1 MKNIYKNLIL
11 LLITLIIIFIIIEIS
26 LRILFP
32 RPLNFFDLDEE
43 LNRKPLK
50 NFETIYQRSEFTTHI
65 ELNSDGLRDREFSL
79 EKDPETYRIIS
90 LGDSFAFGLSV
101 ELNKSYPKLL
111 ESKLKEENVEV
122 INMGLPGYGNGQ
134 ELIYLE
140 KYGLKYKPN
149 MVMLGFYPNNDVID
163 NLVNKKFIFENGVL
177 IKNPKKIKFSTWTK
191 VKNFLSRKFH
201 TYSLI
206 HKMIRQNDNVA
217 KILKKIGLI
226 SKVNQEETRNLFFT
240 DFYLKEDSNESK
252 QAWEITEAILGKFI
266 ELPKKEDFKF
276 VIFFIPSK
284 QQINEDKLNLFLEEN
299 KLENKELDVFK
310 QQRRIAN
317 FIEGNT
323 GVILIDPTKE
333 FISKDTNNT
342 FYWEIDGHWNA
353 EGHKLAAEILYEN
366 LKDRIQ

>member
-11 LLITLIIIFIIIEIS
+11 LLITLIIIFIIIEIL

-50 NFETIYQRSEFTTHI
+50 NFETIYQRSEFTTPI
-65 ELNSDGLRDREFSL
+65 ELSSEGLRDHEFSL

-101 ELNKSYPKLL
+101 EKNESYAKLL
-111 ESKLKEENVEV
+111 ESKLKGKKVEV

-134 ELIYLE
+134 ELIFFE
-140 KYGLKYKPN
+140 KYGLKYKPD
-149 MVMLGFYPNNDVID
+149 MVILGFYPNNDVID
-163 NLVNKKFIFENGVL
+163 NLVNKKFIFENGTL
-177 IKNPKKIKFSTWTK
+177 IKNPEKIKFSTWIK
-191 VKNFLSRKFH
+191 VKNFLSRKLH
-201 TYSLI
+201 TYSFV
-206 HKMIRQNDNVA
+206 HKVIRQNDNVS
-217 KILKKIGLI
+217 KILKKIGLV
-226 SKVNQEETRNLFFT
+226 SKVNEEETRNLFFT
-240 DFYLKEDSNESK
+240 DFYLREDSNESK
-252 QAWEITEAILGKFI
+252 QAWKMTEAILGKFI
-266 ELPKKEDFKF
+266 KLSKEEGFEF

-284 QQINEDKLNLFLEEN
+284 QQVNEDKLILFLKEN
-299 KLENKELDVFK
+299 KLEGKELDVFK

-317 FIEGNT
+317 FIGEYDGI
-323 GVILIDPTKE
+323 ILIDPTKE

-342 FYWEIDGHWNA
+342 FYWEIDGHWNG

-366 LKDRIQ
+366 LKNKIQ